1 MAASQSHEPE
11 KMSDPMNDDPTM
23 PDDDDARDDI
33 LAAELS
39 LGLLSGDALTQ
50 AQRRARIERT
60 FGERV
65 ED

>member
-1 MAASQSHEPE
+1 
-11 KMSDPMNDDPTM
+11 MSDPMNDDPTM

>member
-39 LGLLSGDALTQ
+39 LGLL
-50 AQRRARIERT
+50 
-60 FGERV
+60 
-65 ED
+65 